1 MNHNYVYIYLDP
13 RKTGNFIY
21 DDLKFD
27 NEPFYVGKGSGRRC
41 TSHLRR
47 LNCKQ
52 NTFKTNKIKKIIKEG
67 LTPIIIKFYTGLTEN
82 DSYRIESE
90 LIKKIGRYDLKNGPL
105 TNLNDGGNGG
115 HINPSEESRY
125 NFGLR
130 TRGKTY
136 EEIYGLEKAKILKEN
151 RIQSNKNRD
160 VRKKNTNTEIKS
172 ITKINL
178 ELTVKTK
185 YNDIFILT
193 SPDNEVYMT
202 RNLLKS
208 CSELKIRRQCISE
221 LNRGVIEYYK
231 GWSVKSIKSNDFIN
245 TIYDE

>member
-27 NEPFYVGKGSGRRC
+27 NEPFYVGKGSGRRY

-90 LIKKIGRYDLKNGPL
+90 LIKKIGRYDLK
-105 TNLNDGGNGG
+105 TD
-115 HINPSEESRY
+115 H
-125 NFGLR
+125 
-130 TRGKTY
+130 
-136 EEIYGLEKAKILKEN
+136 
-151 RIQSNKNRD
+151 
-160 VRKKNTNTEIKS
+160 
-172 ITKINL
+172 
-178 ELTVKTK
+178 
-185 YNDIFILT
+185 
-193 SPDNEVYMT
+193 
-202 RNLLKS
+202 
-208 CSELKIRRQCISE
+208 
-221 LNRGVIEYYK
+221 
-231 GWSVKSIKSNDFIN
+231 
-245 TIYDE
+245 